1 MLSLTSRKT
10 YSDKPYGS
18 VGPRR
23 KVTARLNSRLMESA
37 VSFCALNDTKLTMM
51 LETCIL
57 MGLANPELP
66 RLLRE
71 QQSAV
76 QRAQH
81 ENYIAKKRIYRH
93 SKLL

>member
-1 MLSLTSRKT
+1 MPSLTSRKT

-23 KVTARLNSRLMESA
+23 NVRMSLNSNLMESVIA
-37 VSFCALNDTKLTMM
+37 FCTLNDTKLTMM
-51 LETCIL
+51 METCLL
-57 MGLANPELP
+57 MGLANPALP
-66 RLLRE
+66 QLLRD

-76 QRAQH
+76 QRAQR
-81 ENYIAKKRIYRH
+81 ENYLAKKRIYRH

>member
-1 MLSLTSRKT
+1 MPSLTSRKT

-23 KVTARLNSRLMESA
+23 SIRASLNKNLMESVIA
-37 VSFCALNDTKLTMM
+37 FCVLNDTKLTMM
-51 LETCIL
+51 VETCL
-57 MGLANPELP
+57 LLGLANPELP
-66 RLLRE
+66 QLLRA

-81 ENYIAKKRIYRH
+81 ENYLAKKRIYRH